1 MINEQQ
7 QELAS
12 LHAVGALTAE
22 EQAQF
27 ERDLAANPELR
38 AYARGLQRTAE
49 LVAISSSTVKPPAR
63 LKGKV
68 LARIDALGATQRPN
82 PNPAMTAPAG
92 LRFEDGASNQ
102 GWKALPVAGAY
113 IKLLSLEQEPG
124 YAVLMGKLDP
134 GTRYPAHVNVGPEDF
149 FILSGDLVIGDRKMV
164 AGDFHHADKGSQHPE
179 NCSVEGCTL
188 LAVLT
193 ADHPLVALAMA

>member
-12 LHAVGALTAE
+12 LHAAGALTAE

-27 ERDLAANPELR
+27 ERDLAANSELR

-49 LVAISSSTVKPPAR
+49 LLAISSANRKPAAQ
-63 LKGKV
+63 LKAKV
-68 LARIDALGATQRPN
+68 LERIEALEAARRSAPN
-82 PNPAMTAPAG
+82 PAPAG
-92 LRFEDGASNQ
+92 LRFEDGAAER

-113 IKLLSLEQEPG
+113 IRLLSLEQEHG
-124 YAVLMGKLDP
+124 YAVLLGKLDP
-134 GTRYPAHVNVGPEDF
+134 GTRYPAHVNAGPEDF
-149 FILSGDLVIGDRKMV
+149 LVLTGDLVIGDRRMV
-164 AGDFHHADKGSQHPE
+164 AGDFHHADKGSQHAE
-179 NCSVEGCTL
+179 NYSVEGCTL
-188 LAVLT
+188 VAVLT

>member
-22 EQAQF
+22 EQARF

-38 AYARGLQRTAE
+38 AFVRDLHRAADLI
-49 LVAISSSTVKPPAR
+49 AISSATAKPPAQ

-68 LARIDALGATQRPN
+68 LARIDALQATQRPG
-82 PNPAMTAPAG
+82 PSPAPTTPLG
-92 LRFEDGASNQ
+92 LRFEDATSQ
-102 GWKALPVAGAY
+102 RGWKALPVAGAY
-113 IKLLSLEQEPG
+113 IKLLSLEREHG

-149 FILSGDLVIGDRKMV
+149 CILTGDLVVGDRRMA
-164 AGDFHHADKGSQHPE
+164 AGDFHHADRGSQHAE
-179 NCSVEGCTL
+179 NYSVEGCTL
-188 LAVLT
+188 IAVLT
-193 ADHPLVALAMA
+193 ADHPLVEFAMA

>member
-1 MINEQQ
+1 MINEHQ

-12 LHAVGALTAE
+12 LFAVKALTAE

-27 ERDLAANPELR
+27 ERDVAANPELHAFVR
-38 AYARGLQRTAE
+38 DLQRTAD
-49 LVAISSSTVKPPAR
+49 LLAISSATAKPPSQ

-68 LARIDALGATQRPN
+68 LARIDALEAQGPN
-82 PNPAMTAPAG
+82 PTPAPPG
-92 LRFEDGASNQ
+92 LRFEDGESQA
-102 GWKALPVAGAY
+102 GWKALPVPGAY
-113 IKLLSLEQEPG
+113 IKLLSLEREHG

-149 FILSGDLVIGDRKMV
+149 CILSGDLVVGDRRMV
-164 AGDFHHADKGSQHPE
+164 AGDFHHADRGSQHAE
-179 NCSVEGCTL
+179 NYSVEGCTL
-188 LAVLT
+188 IAVLT

>member
-1 MINEQQ
+1 MINERQ

-27 ERDLAANPELR
+27 ERDLAANPELSAFVR
-38 AYARGLQRTAE
+38 DLQRTVE
-49 LVAISSSTVKPPAR
+49 LVAVSSATAKPPAQ

-68 LARIDALGATQRPN
+68 LARIDALEAARNPN
-82 PNPAMTAPAG
+82 PNPPPTTPPG
-92 LRFEDGASNQ
+92 LYFEDGTSER

-113 IKLLSLEQEPG
+113 IKLLSLEREHG
-124 YAVLMGKLDP
+124 YAVLLGKLDP

-149 FILSGDLVIGDRKMV
+149 CILSGDLVIGDRRMV
-164 AGDFHHADKGSQHPE
+164 AGDFHHADRGSQHAE
-179 NCSVEGCTL
+179 NYSVEGCTL
-188 LAVLT
+188 IAVLT
-193 ADHPLVALAMA
+193 ADHPLVAFAMA

>member
-12 LHAVGALTAE
+12 LFTVGALTAE
-22 EQAQF
+22 ERAQF
-27 ERDLAANPELR
+27 ERGLAANPELR
-38 AYARGLQRTAE
+38 AYVRGLQSTAD
-49 LVAISSSTVKPPAR
+49 LLAISSAADKPPAQ

-68 LARIDALGATQRPN
+68 LAKIDALEATRTS
-82 PNPAMTAPAG
+82 PNPALTAAAG
-92 LRFEDGASNQ
+92 LRFEDGASQ
-102 GWKALPVAGAY
+102 AGWKALPVPGAY
-113 IKLLSLEQEPG
+113 IKLLSLEREHG

-149 FILSGDLVIGDRKMV
+149 CILTGDLVVGDRRMV
-164 AGDFHHADKGSQHPE
+164 AGDFHHADRGSQHAE
-179 NCSVEGCTL
+179 NYSVEGCTL
-188 LAVLT
+188 IAVLT

>member
-12 LHAVGALTAE
+12 LFAVGALTAE
-22 EQAQF
+22 ERALF
-27 ERDLAANPELR
+27 ERDLAANPELHAFVR
-38 AYARGLQRTAE
+38 DMQRTAE
-49 LVAISSSTVKPPAR
+49 LLAISSAKPPAQ
-63 LKGKV
+63 LKSKV
-68 LARIDALGATQRPN
+68 LARIDALEAAQRPSST
-82 PNPAMTAPAG
+82 PVTTALAG
-92 LRFEDGASNQ
+92 LRFEDGTSQQ

-113 IKLLSLEQEPG
+113 IKLLSLEREHG

-149 FILSGDLVIGDRKMV
+149 CILTGDLVVGDRRMV
-164 AGDFHHADKGSQHPE
+164 AGDFHHADRGSHHAE
-179 NCSVEGCTL
+179 NYSVEGCTL
-188 LAVLT
+188 IAVLT

>member
-12 LHAVGALTAE
+12 LFAVKALTAE

-27 ERDLAANPELR
+27 ERDVAANPELR
-38 AYARGLQRTAE
+38 AYVRDLQRTTDLLA
-49 LVAISSSTVKPPAR
+49 VSSATAKPPTQ

-68 LARIDALGATQRPN
+68 LARIDELEAQRRN
-82 PNPAMTAPAG
+82 SNPALTAPPG
-92 LRFEDGASNQ
+92 LRFADGASPE
-102 GWKALPVAGAY
+102 GWKALPVPGAY
-113 IKLLSLEQEPG
+113 IKLLSLEREHG
-124 YAVLMGKLDP
+124 YAVLMGRLDP

-149 FILSGDLVIGDRKMV
+149 CILSGDLVVGDRRMV
-164 AGDFHHADKGSQHPE
+164 AGDFHHADQGSQHAE
-179 NCSVEGCTL
+179 NYSVEGCTL
-188 LAVLT
+188 IAVLT